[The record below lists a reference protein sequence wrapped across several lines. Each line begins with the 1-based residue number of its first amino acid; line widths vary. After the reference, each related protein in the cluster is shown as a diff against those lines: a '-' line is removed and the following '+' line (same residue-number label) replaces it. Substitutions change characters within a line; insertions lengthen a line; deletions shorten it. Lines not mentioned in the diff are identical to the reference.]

1 MEPTLSID
9 ATDVLLTNQ
18 QGFTGRHTIGD
29 SDDISGDKIVG
40 EVNFGTREDVAT
52 WRAGISLIG
61 SKKKLFLYRVEK
73 LHVMRLRFRGQGLTP
88 IGTRGPDTEIVSPHW
103 P

>member
-9 ATDVLLTNQ
+9 ATDVLLINQ

-40 EVNFGTREDVAT
+40 EVNFGTREDVAI

-61 SKKKLFLYRVEK
+61 SIKKFISLQSGK
-73 LHVMRLRFRGQGLTP
+73 M
-88 IGTRGPDTEIVSPHW
+88 TRDEASF
-103 P
+103 

>member
-1 MEPTLSID
+1 LSID

-40 EVNFGTREDVAT
+40 EVNFGTRERCRNLESGNKFD
-52 WRAGISLIG
+52 RI
-61 SKKKLFLYRVEK
+61 
-73 LHVMRLRFRGQGLTP
+73 
-88 IGTRGPDTEIVSPHW
+88 
-103 P
+103 